1 MQLTLLGVVQ
11 SYLNRTSDFY
21 VNSIF
26 ETDVSQ
32 QVAQI
37 AEEVYYSLTQKFRN
51 WQFTSKVGTLDSLVD
66 LSRPNYLVIPDNI
79 QRIQDS
85 EIFYNNSDYTRSLN
99 YQKVH
104 YLAPSEFLK
113 QVDKVS
119 PTTANTQIVED
130 FNGGK
135 FVVFNNRYPQY
146 CTSFDGKHIVF
157 DAFHSDYEDTLH
169 SSKSRV
175 YYTQEN
181 VFLQQDDFVIPI
193 PQHMS
198 ELYRDMVI
206 AECYEHLLQQPA
218 PPSLMRRVASR
229 TASSQQQER
238 VVGSMNKGKKRFGR

>member
-66 LSRPNYLVIPDNI
+66 LGKPNYLVIPDKI
-79 QRIQDS
+79 QRISDS
-85 EIFYNNSDYTRSLN
+85 EIFYNNSDERTSLN
-99 YQKVH
+99 YKKVH
-104 YLAPSEFLK
+104 YLSPKEFLER
-113 QVDKVS
+113 VSVVS
-119 PTTANTQIVED
+119 PNLANTQTVED
-130 FNGGK
+130 FGGTK
-135 FVVFNNRYPQY
+135 FTIFNNRYPQY
-146 CTSFDGKHIVF
+146 CTSFDGKHVVF
-157 DAFHSDYEDTLH
+157 DAFNSSYESTLH
-169 SSKSRV
+169 ASKSRV
-175 YYTQEN
+175 YFTEEN

-229 TASSQQQER
+229 MASSQQQER
-238 VVGSMNKGKKRFGR
+238 VIGSMNKGKKRFGR